1 MARAVVSHVPRF
13 SLLGV
18 LVALY
23 AVFWILRP
31 VQFGSVTNIRIIAA
45 SHAVTLI
52 LALAVIIPLRAG
64 DFDLSI
70 GASMGLAAGVAGVL
84 MRDGTV
90 SVPLAVVIALLAS
103 AMVGLF
109 NAVLVLGVGLPPFV
123 TTLGTLIGVEGI
135 SLLLTDGQLIPSL
148 PPSFVDAFSQRV
160 WEFPVAVYFGWGLA
174 IAIWY
179 VFEHTSFGRHL
190 LFLGM
195 NRSAAARTGVRS
207 VRARAAAFVLCSL
220 IAGFAGLC
228 FAALIGSVDVQATT
242 SYLLPPYAAAFLGTA
257 AVAIGRFN
265 VMGTVIGLYVVA
277 VGISGF
283 QMLGAS
289 YWVANVFNG
298 AALLTAITV
307 ARLLHGE
314 SLENAGRV

>member
-1 MARAVVSHVPRF
+1 MRTGLSYAPRF

-18 LVALY
+18 LIVEY
-23 AVFWILRP
+23 CIFWALRP
-31 VQFGSVTNIRIIAA
+31 EQFGTVTNIRIIAA

-52 LALAVIIPLRAG
+52 LALAVIITLRAG

-70 GASMGLAAGVAGVL
+70 GASMGLAAAVAGVL

-90 SVPLAVVIALLAS
+90 SVPMAIVLALVAS
-103 AMVGLF
+103 ASVGLF
-109 NAVLVLGVGLPPFV
+109 NAIFVLLVGLPPFV
-123 TTLGTLIGVEGI
+123 TTLGMLILVEGI
-135 SLLLTDGQLIPSL
+135 SLWITDGQLIPSL
-148 PPSFVDAFSQRV
+148 PSSFVDSFSNRV
-160 WEFPVAVYFGWGLA
+160 WEFPVAVYFGWVLA
-174 IAIWY
+174 IILWY

-190 LFLGM
+190 LFLGF
-195 NRSAAARTGVRS
+195 NRSASARTGIRS
-207 VRARAAAFVLCSL
+207 VRSRLIAFVLCST
-220 IAGFAGLC
+220 IAGLAGLS
-228 FAALIGSVDVQATT
+228 FAALVGSVDVQATS

-265 VMGTVIGLYVVA
+265 VWGTVIGLYVVA

-283 QMLGAS
+283 QTLGAS

-298 AALLTAITV
+298 AALLVAITV
-307 ARLLHGE
+307 ARLLHGS